1 MSLRNKLHLT
11 IQELRV
17 LRKRCWKLCK
27 NWVTKSRRSF
37 EQNTSSSKVYGITHP
52 IFSTAGLMN
61 DNINVKND
69 DATEDSHTSFDTD
82 LEEAWSS
89 LNEAECQLTESE
101 TEKMRREKRLARTR
115 NSLRDSSLTKSK
127 QDKLQMQA
135 SLQQS
140 LLARSEKNIRMR
152 QQTWQRENEYF
163 SNVMASS
170 FQ

>member
-1 MSLRNKLHLT
+1 
-11 IQELRV
+11 
-17 LRKRCWKLCK
+17 
-27 NWVTKSRRSF
+27 
-37 EQNTSSSKVYGITHP
+37 
-52 IFSTAGLMN
+52 MN